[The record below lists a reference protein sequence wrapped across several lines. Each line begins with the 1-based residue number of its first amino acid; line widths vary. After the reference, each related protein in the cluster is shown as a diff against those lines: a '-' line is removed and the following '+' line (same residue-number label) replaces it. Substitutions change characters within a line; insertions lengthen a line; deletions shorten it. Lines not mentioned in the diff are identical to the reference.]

1 MPGHPSKVM
10 VTKSVSMASATLSK
24 LNSFFAH
31 TLLCTVNRLSEPSF
45 GTRYSPWQS
54 SSIWKTQCFMF
65 ISFFEKSHL
74 HPSVTT
80 HPKASLEQLNAYD
93 GKHEEEEDGHEE
105 DVPDVLHSHNHALH
119 HVLQTLGSVNG
130 SEKEKC
136 CKFIKW
142 GQKKV

>member
-1 MPGHPSKVM
+1 MSCMLGIVQE
-10 VTKSVSMASATLSK
+10 
-24 LNSFFAH
+24 N
-31 TLLCTVNRLSEPSF
+31 
-45 GTRYSPWQS
+45 
-54 SSIWKTQCFMF
+54 
-65 ISFFEKSHL
+65 L
-74 HPSVTT
+74 HVPVGAI
-80 HPKASLEQLNAYD
+80 PEASLEQLNPDD

-142 GQKKV
+142 GQKKGLKDP